1 MKIAAE
7 VFGVEQAM
15 DFDTMETSQYCV
27 LGVLGETVRV
37 PISEAQMEAL
47 TKAAAQFKGLSTEP
61 EAGAGDAFDETK
73 EEMTGPPL
81 EHRKMEERPFS
92 IVAGLEGDTLSSSQH
107 TETQGDAPEGDPG
120 LGGMEG
126 LFEENEEEK
135 ERKLR
140 AKSQERRQP
149 VQTRTVPRDSAGN
162 PQVPQN
168 PTADLPKISSG
179 SMSDDD
185 FPQG

>member
-47 TKAAAQFKGLSTEP
+47 TKAATQFRGLPTE
-61 EAGAGDAFDETK
+61 ETETGAGDTFDETK

-81 EHRKMEERPFS
+81 EHRQMEERPFS
-92 IVAGLEGDTLSSSQH
+92 IVAGLEGDTLSSSQ
-107 TETQGDAPEGDPG
+107 ELAPDMQADSVESDPG
-120 LGGMEG
+120 LGG
-126 LFEENEEEK
+126 LFEESEENK
-135 ERKLR
+135 EAKLR
-140 AKSQERRQP
+140 AKSKDRRQP

-168 PTADLPKISSG
+168 PAANLPRIATPG
-179 SMSDDD
+179 MVDDD